1 MPGTTE
7 FQESDKG
14 CRLRVAA
21 GQVGDTLAA
30 ETMNTARPRMNQR
43 ERRADTHGE
52 AHDEDFVL
60 TLLLSLIALQN
71 GLNANYILEKVYY
84 SHGDI

>member
-1 MPGTTE
+1 
-7 FQESDKG
+7 
-14 CRLRVAA
+14 
-21 GQVGDTLAA
+21 
-30 ETMNTARPRMNQR
+30 MNQR